1 MLARLSL
8 FCFLLFATAT
18 AAACSCREEKEWLG
32 ALESHGFLPADVEIF
47 HGKVER
53 WISKREVRVQVIE
66 AFSGSRETKRL
77 IASPGTTCGYGFSK
91 EEVGREV
98 IYAVEPASR
107 FEAGFMWRA
116 WDVGMCSGHA
126 ARPETLDRLRAI
138 AERSNKVDLV
148 ARNARLEAAA
158 AQRAADE
165 KVLRAYKGE
174 SLFEPAKEASLHP
187 QFRSALELDP
197 ARRAGKTI
205 PGMYVVHVN
214 RLAIDAPVTLFV
226 IAGAEYKFVG
236 KVSTRLSGHLAAAR
250 PWETTLAAGTDSWE
264 GYNPSSGD
272 LAEITRS
279 TQGMNGQIYAGNR
292 RFLFESR
299 GEFGTLLDLG
309 PIPMADLESKKRA
322 RERAAREAAWL
333 RSQAVPNLPSVQA
346 VTMVPCADK
355 TRFLS
360 GLDEVEGY
368 PQPPH
373 LRNYLAELRAA
384 VKAQGRELRC

>member
-148 ARNARLEAAA
+148 ARSARLEAAA

-197 ARRAGKTI
+197 ARRAGKPI
-205 PGMYVVHVN
+205 PGISVVHVN
-214 RLAIDAPVTLFV
+214 RLAIDAPVTLLV
-226 IAGAEYKFVG
+226 IDGKEYKFVG
-236 KVSTRLSGHLAAAR
+236 KVSTLSLPSVGR
-250 PWETTLAAGTDSWE
+250 PVWETPYAAVADSWD

-272 LAEITRS
+272 RAEITRT
-279 TQGMNGQIYAGNR
+279 TQGMNGQIYVGDR
-292 RFLFESR
+292 RFMFGSR
-299 GEFGTLLDLG
+299 GEFGTLLEVD
-309 PIPMADLESKKRA
+309 PIPRAERESTNRA
-322 RERAAREAAWL
+322 REKAAREAAWL

-373 LRNYLAELRAA
+373 LRNYLAKLRAA
-384 VKAQGRELRC
+384 IEAQGRELQC